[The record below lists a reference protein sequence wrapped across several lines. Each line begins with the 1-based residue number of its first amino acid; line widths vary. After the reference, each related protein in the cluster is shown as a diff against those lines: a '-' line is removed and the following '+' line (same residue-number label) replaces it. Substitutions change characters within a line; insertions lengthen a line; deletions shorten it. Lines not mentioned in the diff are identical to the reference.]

1 MNKQKK
7 HGKINLQ
14 EERGTG
20 LAGGDAAVENLLQ
33 RLRDADQRMKELA
46 SHIPTFTPE
55 QIHTLISSRRMS
67 QFELRRQADRYL
79 LAFCLCF
86 LALVASV
93 LWYTAPAGITLS
105 NVVLVAVAV
114 ADVWVAVRAAYSL
127 WLMQRSLRLRPH
139 PYRMSR
145 CADRLNRLSHRRRLW
160 LRFVLRDGSLT
171 KANRQTIQ
179 AVLHSTPLKL
189 RQSFID
195 LRAPSF
201 SIAAC
206 LLLFV
211 ALDCNK
217 VFATTH
223 DYENV
228 TTTTERTG
236 NMVCDTVNSILAH
249 L

>member
-1 MNKQKK
+1 MNKQKRQE
-7 HGKINLQ
+7 KINLK
-14 EERGTG
+14 EERGSV

-33 RLRDADQRMKELA
+33 RLRDADQRMMELA

-93 LWYTAPAGITLS
+93 LWYTAPAGITLL
-105 NVVLVAVAV
+105 NIVLVAVAV
-114 ADVWVAVRAAYSL
+114 ADVWVAVRTAYSL
-127 WLMQRSLRLRPH
+127 WLMRQTLRLRPH

-145 CADRLNRLSHRRRLW
+145 YADRLNKLSHHRCRW
-160 LRFVLRDGSLT
+160 LRFVLRDGGLT

-179 AVLHSTPLKL
+179 AVVQSTPLKL

-195 LRAPSF
+195 LRTPSF

-217 VFATTH
+217 VFAATH